1 MSVTPVLLAEP
12 FLLKVLSIVNGTP
25 SSESAALTELQ
36 KKLKQDLQAIDAKV
50 ASQSS
55 ELAHADWLTLK
66 RMLVYWADEVL
77 TVHIPEWQNYVLE
90 LDYFR
95 ERDRAWKF
103 YVEADQHLPTAGP
116 GCVEL
121 FYLAVVL
128 GFRGD
133 IVSAYRHEL
142 NKDLPGGRSDAAE
155 ARRHWAQT
163 LQRQIRIEQATP
175 PAGEPLQGDAEPLA
189 GDAVHTAG
197 LALLIIS
204 CLCLFIVSIWY
215 LKNLKS
221 QAPAETLQNASETP
235 ADTTAETT
243 R

>member
-1 MSVTPVLLAEP
+1 MLAEP

-36 KKLKQDLQAIDAKV
+36 KKLKQDLQSIDAKV

-55 ELAHADWLTLK
+55 ELAHADWLTIK
-66 RMLVYWADEVL
+66 RMLVYWADELL
-77 TVHIPEWQNYVLE
+77 TTHIPEWQNYVLE

-103 YVEADQHLPTAGP
+103 YVEADQHLPTAGA
-116 GCVEL
+116 GCAEL

-133 IVSAYRHEL
+133 IVGAYRHEL
-142 NKDLPGGRSDAAE
+142 KKELPGGRSDSTE
-155 ARRHWAQT
+155 ARRYWAQS
-163 LQRQIRIEQATP
+163 LQRQIRSEQAAP
-175 PAGEPLQGDAEPLA
+175 PAGEPLQGDAHALA
-189 GDAVHTAG
+189 GDAVHTAS
-197 LALLIIS
+197 LVLLIMS

-215 LKNLKS
+215 LKNL
-221 QAPAETLQNASETP
+221 ATQNAPQTGQ
-235 ADTTAETT
+235 TTAQTT
-243 R
+243 EQTKSDVNR